1 MRFFIYAGIAL
12 PIYFTFVLTT
22 QAQTSATA
30 IATDAMS
37 TGVVKK
43 IDAQQG
49 KVTINHGPL
58 INLDMPAMTMVF
70 RVAEPKLLD
79 NLKADDKIQFIA
91 IKKDGALTIV
101 RLEQANSPAVHT
113 QPVVPTPPSN
123 LVITP
128 APLNDRNVQTPV
140 VQTPVAQVT
149 PATTTGSI
157 NPAEATARIANPIYK
172 SVFEAYQPWQEI
184 TETPGQKWRAAND
197 EMGRLG
203 GHAGQLRDDAPNQ
216 RTPSAQT
223 SEATMPME
231 KENKNKKPM
240 PKHDMTNMNQGK

>member
-70 RVAEPKLLD
+70 RIAEPKLLD

-128 APLNDRNVQTPV
+128 APFNDRS

-157 NPAEATARIANPIYK
+157 NPADSTASVANPVYK
-172 SVFEAYQPWQEI
+172 SAFDNYQPWQEI
-184 TETPGQKWRAAND
+184 TDAPGQNWRAAND

-203 GHAGQLRDDAPNQ
+203 GHTGQLRDAPSAQ
-216 RTPSAQT
+216 ITPSARPA
-223 SEATMPME
+223 EPTMPMV
-231 KENKNKKPM
+231 KDVKIKQPA
-240 PKHDMTNMNQGK
+240 PKHDMNNMNQGK